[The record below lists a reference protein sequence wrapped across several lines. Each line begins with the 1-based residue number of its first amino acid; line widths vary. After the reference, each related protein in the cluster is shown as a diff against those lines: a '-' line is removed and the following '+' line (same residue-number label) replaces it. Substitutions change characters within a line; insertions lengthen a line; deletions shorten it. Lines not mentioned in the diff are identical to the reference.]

1 MTPEQIDA
9 FLTVHRDLHR
19 EGPGEPAD
27 VHWALEK
34 LGLSG
39 PLDVLD
45 AACGPGADLL
55 TLAEALPEAHITG
68 VEKTAHFAT
77 EASARIAAYTPR
89 VQAVEGDMSTPEG
102 TYDLIWCAG
111 ALYFLGVTEGL
122 QGWRSVL
129 NPGGAVVF
137 SEPVLLGTPPSD
149 GARAFWEEYPQITDL
164 DGIIERV
171 TAAGYAVQDHRMIVG
186 KPWADYYGPLQARID
201 MLREQNPHA
210 ALTEALDEHQ
220 REIDMWHAAQDQ
232 IAYAL
237 LIVKPV

>member
-9 FLTVHRDLHR
+9 FLTLHRDLHR

-27 VHWALEK
+27 VHWALEQ

-45 AACGPGADLL
+45 AACGPGADTL
-55 TLAEALPEAHITG
+55 TLAEALPEARITG

-77 EASARIAAYTPR
+77 EASARIAAYAPR
-89 VQAVEGDMSTPEG
+89 VQAIEGDMSTPEG

-122 QGWRSVL
+122 QGWRTVQ
-129 NPGGAVVF
+129 NTGGAVVF
-137 SEPVLLGTPPSD
+137 SEPVLLSTSPSD

-164 DGIIERV
+164 DGINARV
-171 TAAGYAVQDHRMIVG
+171 TAAEYAVQDHRMIVG

-201 MLREQNPHA
+201 MLREQDPDT
-210 ALTEALDEHQ
+210 ALNAALDEHQ
-220 REIDMWHAAQDQ
+220 REIDLWRAAQDD

-237 LIVKPV
+237 LIVTPE